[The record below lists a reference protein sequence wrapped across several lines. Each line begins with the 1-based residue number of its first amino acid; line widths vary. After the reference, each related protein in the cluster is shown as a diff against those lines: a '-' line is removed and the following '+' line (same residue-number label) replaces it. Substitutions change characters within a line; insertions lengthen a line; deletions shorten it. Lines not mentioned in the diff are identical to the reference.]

1 MTSITAFL
9 TAICHAIKTARGA
22 KGWCL
27 VDAAMLMEKLLEIER
42 AVGVV
47 DPLRVRRMV
56 LDAESAL
63 IEMQQGMV
71 RALTAS

>member
-1 MTSITAFL
+1 
-9 TAICHAIKTARGA
+9 
-22 KGWCL
+22 
-27 VDAAMLMEKLLEIER
+27 MLMEKLLEIER